1 MASKKYVIAKQLGG
15 MRVITNK
22 GEEIGRLSD
31 VKIEE
36 KSGEI
41 DSLVIESNEKSKIA
55 QDLTGPDNMARV
67 PFKSVFSVS
76 DVVVVDE
83 TMLV

>member
-15 MRVITNK
+15 KKVITNK

-31 VKIEE
+31 VTIEE
-36 KSGEI
+36 KSGEL
-41 DSLVIESNEKSKIA
+41 DSMIVEADSGSSIA
-55 QDLTGPDNMARV
+55 RDLTGSDNMARV
-67 PFKSVFSVS
+67 PFKAVFSVS
-76 DVVVVDE
+76 DVIVVDE